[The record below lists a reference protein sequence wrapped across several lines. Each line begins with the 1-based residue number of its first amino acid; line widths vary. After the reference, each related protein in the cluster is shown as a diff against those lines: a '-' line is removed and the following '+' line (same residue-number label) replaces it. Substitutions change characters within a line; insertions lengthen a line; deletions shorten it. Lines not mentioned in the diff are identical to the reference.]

1 MSTSGRRR
9 TGLPPA
15 AVAGIRTTN
24 LGEVVESITNDLKR
38 GGEDSSCGAGA
49 VVNPQVPPTAPGA
62 LREFVVTAAGGI
74 AAGLGIHALG
84 AG

>member
-1 MSTSGRRR
+1 M
-9 TGLPPA
+9 
-15 AVAGIRTTN
+15 N

-38 GGEDSSCGAGA
+38 VGEDPSYGVAA
-49 VVNPQVPPTAPGA
+49 VVDPQAPPSAPGA
-62 LREFVVTAAGGI
+62 LREFVVATASGI